1 MALILFVLQ
10 QANKFLSA
18 QCDFSVF
25 FFLCAGEYLLAGL
38 FEIQS
43 IFIPYLKEHKA

>member
-10 QANKFLSA
+10 QANKFLSG
-18 QCDFSVF
+18 QCDFSV